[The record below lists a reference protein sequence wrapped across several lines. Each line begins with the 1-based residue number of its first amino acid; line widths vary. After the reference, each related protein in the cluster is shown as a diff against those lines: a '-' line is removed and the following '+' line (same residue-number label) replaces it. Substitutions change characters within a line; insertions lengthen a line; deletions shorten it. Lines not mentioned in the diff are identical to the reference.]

1 MLLPDVE
8 LNDVL
13 NMLYEAVENRNGG
26 LKSGIGLKLKI
37 EINNDL

>member
-13 NMLYEAVENRNGG
+13 NMLYEVVENRNGS
-26 LKSGIGLKLKI
+26 LKSGIALKLKKK
-37 EINNDL
+37 